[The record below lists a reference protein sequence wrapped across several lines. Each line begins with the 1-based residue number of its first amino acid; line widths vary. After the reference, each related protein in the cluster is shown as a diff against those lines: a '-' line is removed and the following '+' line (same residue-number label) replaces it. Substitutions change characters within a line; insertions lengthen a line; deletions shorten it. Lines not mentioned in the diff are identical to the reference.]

1 MASASVAALGDGG
14 SSRRS
19 SAVRKALGHGDQ
31 RVRANA
37 VEALVRIDRRP
48 GAHLGALA
56 ASRENRLRANA
67 VRGLLAGRAPGGV
80 KALRRMLTDTDP
92 RHRVSGVWVARRS
105 RARPVIPDLR
115 RLADD
120 DRFTEIRA
128 RASAA
133 VRFLDHHVTA
143 AGDARATTS

>member
-1 MASASVAALGDGG
+1 MAALGDGG

-19 SAVRKALGHGDQ
+19 GAVRRALGHADQ

-37 VEALVRIDRRP
+37 VEALVRIDGRP
-48 GAHLGALA
+48 GAHLEALA

-80 KALRRMLTDTDP
+80 RALRRMLADTDP
-92 RHRVSGVWVARRS
+92 RHRVSGVWVARRT
-105 RARPVIPDLR
+105 RARPVVDDLR
-115 RLADD
+115 GLADG

-133 VRFLDHHVTA
+133 VRLIDHHLSVAGGAGATA
-143 AGDARATTS
+143 S